1 MGGGGGVGDGGSC
14 LSMQRN
20 PNTKA
25 AEIEAH
31 YKRVGAVR
39 VSTTATSTT
48 QATTTG
54 NNNVNWLRF

>member
-1 MGGGGGVGDGGSC
+1 
-14 LSMQRN
+14 MQRN

-39 VSTTATSTT
+39 VSTTTT
-48 QATTTG
+48 QAAEAAIAAATTS
-54 NNNVNWLRF
+54 NNNVNWLLVASLLSF